1 VAQVVELLPGKCEAL
16 SSNPSMA
23 KKIKKDS
30 MKKRNKEKKRDI
42 CYSGGGCSWIK
53 GKSLRRIWVNP

>member
-1 VAQVVELLPGKCEAL
+1 
-16 SSNPSMA
+16 MA